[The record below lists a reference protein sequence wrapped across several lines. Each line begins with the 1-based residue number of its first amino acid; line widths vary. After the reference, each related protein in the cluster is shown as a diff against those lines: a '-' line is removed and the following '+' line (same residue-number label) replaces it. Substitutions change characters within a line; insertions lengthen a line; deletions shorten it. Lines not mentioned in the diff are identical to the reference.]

1 MLKRNDIAVAESRV
15 SFAGSLRGRSGALSW
30 GIGMLAPNLPSPGA
44 NAGNILRM
52 ILVQGLK
59 VAAVGLAIGFVM
71 ALPLPKL
78 FESIFQGQVLFGA
91 PAVYLVVL
99 AVMLIVNFSATL
111 GPARRA
117 TRVDPTAALR
127 SE

>member
-15 SFAGSLRGRSGALSW
+15 SFAGSLRGCSGALSW
-30 GIGMLAPNLPSPGA
+30 GIGMLSPNLPSPGA

-59 VAAVGLAIGFVM
+59 VAAVGLAIGLAM